1 MQPAAEIAAVHP
13 DLVAINN
20 FRLLRIIMNSI
31 NTENAKLS
39 HSGLSTLF
47 MMLNVLKNLAIRMLH
62 CQICTGRNSREFPN
76 DSAI

>member
-1 MQPAAEIAAVHP
+1 
-13 DLVAINN
+13 
-20 FRLLRIIMNSI
+20 MNSI

-39 HSGLSTLF
+39 HSGLRTLF